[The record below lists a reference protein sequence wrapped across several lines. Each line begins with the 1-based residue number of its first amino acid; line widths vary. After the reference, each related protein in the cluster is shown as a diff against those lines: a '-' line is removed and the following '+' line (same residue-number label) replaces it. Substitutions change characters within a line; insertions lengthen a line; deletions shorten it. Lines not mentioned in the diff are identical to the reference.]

1 MLKFI
6 PFGFGLFLFA
16 VSAHAE
22 ELLPAE
28 LIQKEFELD
37 RDKIHEIFQD
47 KIQKISARASLPDD
61 MRNLLISQAAEV
73 RQFDLDVLQKKRDL
87 KLKQVRQR
95 DDLKDRLRKDAE
107 NRAHWIL
114 DDEENFQKNRDENQE
129 KDHAL
134 KPASSVPETNR
145 NKPEEANEAGETNE
159 PEEAN
164 EAGETN
170 KPEEANE
177 ADETNG

>member
-22 ELLPAE
+22 EMLPSE
-28 LIQKEFELD
+28 QIQKEFELD

-47 KIQKISARASLPDD
+47 KIQKISARISLPDD

-107 NRAHWIL
+107 NRANWIL
-114 DDEENFQKNRDENQE
+114 QEEENFQKNRDKNQE
-129 KDHAL
+129 KGSAV
-134 KPASSVPETNR
+134 KAASSAFAEKTSASNANQVKSAEE
-145 NKPEEANEAGETNE
+145 NKKGET
-159 PEEAN
+159 
-164 EAGETN
+164 T
-170 KPEEANE
+170 
-177 ADETNG
+177 D

>member
-16 VSAHAE
+16 VSAYAE
-22 ELLPAE
+22 EMLPAE

-47 KIQKISARASLPDD
+47 KIQKISARTSLPDD

-107 NRAHWIL
+107 NRARWIL

-129 KDHAL
+129 KDRAL
-134 KPASSVPETNR
+134 KPTPSVLETNQD
-145 NKPEEANEAGETNE
+145 KPEEAEKTSEVNVPDETSVL
-159 PEEAN
+159 
-164 EAGETN
+164 
-170 KPEEANE
+170 
-177 ADETNG
+177 DETNG